1 MAQKQIL
8 QPYTDTIMDS
18 VAEEATYRTSRT
30 SPIPTLSLSIVPDL
44 PEKALSLNLAKI
56 ELLLVE
62 SPYNLTHANVEYFKM
77 LNCLSDLL
85 ESLMTIV
92 EKSHSFEESFLAF
105 FRHRLDKLLVVIYL
119 EPTTKKIDLNI
130 PLETS
135 PAELLEVVLSKLPN
149 NSQMCDYLQSLNI
162 LGALF
167 SPLIFNIP
175 VTVNILRL
183 LNEFK
188 KLSQRLNET
197 RKIVVTSAGYLDN
210 GSQYSILD
218 YKIKLT
224 DEIVCTIVKHCP
236 PGLGMYQYMY
246 ALLKAK
252 INVLPELDILVT
264 NTERVY
270 DCISEAEIQGM
281 KQVFLEVARLIQ
293 SLWIEVD
300 SEVCGSILEAGVGLF
315 NLQESMTKPTVIKNS
330 MFLPMSYDVSN
341 YKFHL
346 ENQIPKWANHMFV
359 ESSLELIVELEENLV
374 KSETNLKNQE
384 SDNNSLKLARC
395 EVASDT
401 NINISSNENEV
412 PIQVS
417 DETLQ
422 IVQTASQVS
431 LDSIPLKNSPG
442 VRDLIRQKLGLL
454 LGTPKK
460 SHWWLHW
467 KRQYP
472 VKL

>member
-188 KLSQRLNET
+188 S
-197 RKIVVTSAGYLDN
+197 
-210 GSQYSILD
+210 
-218 YKIKLT
+218 
-224 DEIVCTIVKHCP
+224 
-236 PGLGMYQYMY
+236 
-246 ALLKAK
+246 
-252 INVLPELDILVT
+252 
-264 NTERVY
+264 
-270 DCISEAEIQGM
+270 
-281 KQVFLEVARLIQ
+281 
-293 SLWIEVD
+293 
-300 SEVCGSILEAGVGLF
+300 
-315 NLQESMTKPTVIKNS
+315 
-330 MFLPMSYDVSN
+330 
-341 YKFHL
+341 FH
-346 ENQIPKWANHMFV
+346 N
-359 ESSLELIVELEENLV
+359 
-374 KSETNLKNQE
+374 
-384 SDNNSLKLARC
+384 D
-395 EVASDT
+395 
-401 NINISSNENEV
+401 
-412 PIQVS
+412 
-417 DETLQ
+417 
-422 IVQTASQVS
+422 
-431 LDSIPLKNSPG
+431 
-442 VRDLIRQKLGLL
+442 
-454 LGTPKK
+454 
-460 SHWWLHW
+460 
-467 KRQYP
+467 
-472 VKL
+472 